1 MARQTKLMEWQQ
13 AGLIDAETV
22 DRIKAYEGHRQKKK
36 RVPLLLIVGLTFV
49 WLFFQAEDG
58 IRD

>member
-22 DRIKAYEGHRQKKK
+22 DRIKAYEGHRQK
-36 RVPLLLIVGLTFV
+36 RNVC
-49 WLFFQAEDG
+49 
-58 IRD
+58 RCC